1 MDNRR
6 IILLMIFSFSL
17 VMLWDGWQKHN
28 QAKVPASFT
37 TSPTIISA
45 GD

>member
-17 VMLWDGWQKHN
+17 VMLWDAWQKHN
-28 QAKVPASFT
+28 QPKPPAAHSVGT
-37 TSPTIISA
+37 MRDA
-45 GD
+45 R